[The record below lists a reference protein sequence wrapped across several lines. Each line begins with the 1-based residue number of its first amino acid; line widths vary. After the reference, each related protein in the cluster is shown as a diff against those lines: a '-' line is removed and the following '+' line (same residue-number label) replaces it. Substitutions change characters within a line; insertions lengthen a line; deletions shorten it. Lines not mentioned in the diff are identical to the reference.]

1 VKVRQFEPAQQVAAR
16 LELAGPERFLA
27 RVHAGIDIHG
37 DGSMVAYQGQVRKVP
52 IEPSPGEDAVAAL
65 RGALTEPG

>member
-1 VKVRQFEPAQQVAAR
+1 VRQFEPAQQVAAR
-16 LELAGPERFLA
+16 LELAGPERFWA

-52 IEPSPGEDAVAAL
+52 IEPRPGADAVDAL
-65 RGALTEPG
+65 REALTEPG